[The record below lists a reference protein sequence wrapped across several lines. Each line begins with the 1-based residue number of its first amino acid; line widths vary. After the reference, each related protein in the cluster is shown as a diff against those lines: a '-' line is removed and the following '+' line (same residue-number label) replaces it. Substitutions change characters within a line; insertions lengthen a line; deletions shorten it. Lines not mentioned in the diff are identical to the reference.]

1 MAPHSLNRYEVSDQQ
16 LVGRAD
22 TLPVMTT
29 IFEVAVGDQRISL
42 SRPVRFRYV
51 DRLRGELLRPL
62 TIVPAVALNLPEPVL
77 VFTNGQPRKLEVV
90 LHANAETAA
99 GELHIEADR
108 GWKVEPAVLP
118 FQMKSTGEERQNE
131 FHDHPG
137 RILGPKPAGRRT
149 FACSAL

>member
-1 MAPHSLNRYEVSDQQ
+1 MRWIFRFPSNAANSQPFWLAAPHSLNRYEVSDQQ

-62 TIVPAVALNLPEPVL
+62 TIVPAVS
-77 VFTNGQPRKLEVV
+77 R
-90 LHANAETAA
+90 
-99 GELHIEADR
+99 
-108 GWKVEPAVLP
+108 
-118 FQMKSTGEERQNE
+118 
-131 FHDHPG
+131 
-137 RILGPKPAGRRT
+137 
-149 FACSAL
+149 